1 MSIEKRPLRVA
12 RAAGFSV
19 HVFTAS
25 GGAVAVLALYAAI
38 ERNFSACFAW
48 LGLALFIDGIDGT
61 LARAARVQVTAASI
75 DGAVLDLV
83 IDFLTYVLVPV
94 VALWRS
100 DLMPTE
106 ASFWIGLVVTIA
118 SALYFA
124 DTRMKTDDLWFRGFP
139 ATWNILALYL
149 FVLRPPWV
157 VSAAVLLGAAGLMF
171 APVAFVHPLRVVRL
185 RAPTIAVTM
194 AWFGFATLAIVD
206 DRQRGEAEPG
216 HGHGD
221 RRRAEPHHPKRVD
234 EGDRREHEPRR
245 AKQNRGAD
253 DPGRTQDEEVKR
265 QNIPRGRKAAK
276 PEVVGLHPRVGEIE
290 RRRSEEHEADPERGL
305 GRHQVRAP
313 ERHDRHEHIGE
324 KVDHQIEDDAVD
336 GRR

>member
-1 MSIEKRPLRVA
+1 MSIEKRPVRVA

-38 ERNFSACFAW
+38 ERNFSVCFAW

-139 ATWNILALYL
+139 ATWNIIVLYL
-149 FVLRPPWV
+149 FILRPPWI
-157 VSAAVLLGAAGLMF
+157 VSAGILLGATVLMF
-171 APVAFVHPLRVVRL
+171 APIVFVHPLRVVRMRGL
-185 RAPTIAVTM
+185 TIAM
-194 AWFGFATLAIVD
+194 MLAWFALAAIAIVENL
-206 DRQRGEAEPG
+206 RPSAWVAWGLIATGAYFLALPLRRHSLWAE
-216 HGHGD
+216 D
-221 RRRAEPHHPKRVD
+221 
-234 EGDRREHEPRR
+234 
-245 AKQNRGAD
+245 
-253 DPGRTQDEEVKR
+253 
-265 QNIPRGRKAAK
+265 
-276 PEVVGLHPRVGEIE
+276 
-290 RRRSEEHEADPERGL
+290 
-305 GRHQVRAP
+305 
-313 ERHDRHEHIGE
+313 
-324 KVDHQIEDDAVD
+324 
-336 GRR
+336 

>member
-1 MSIEKRPLRVA
+1 MSIEKRPVRVA

-19 HVFTAS
+19 HLFTAS

-61 LARAARVQVTAASI
+61 LARAARVRVTAASI

-118 SALYFA
+118 SALYLA

-139 ATWNILALYL
+139 ATWNIIVLYL
-149 FVLRPPWV
+149 FILRPPWM
-157 VSAAVLLGAAGLMF
+157 VSAAILLGATALMF
-171 APVAFVHPLRVVRL
+171 APVVFVHPLRVVKL
-185 RAPTIAVTM
+185 RSLTMAMSFVWFVLATIAIVENLQPS
-194 AWFGFATLAIVD
+194 AWVAWGLIATVAYFLALPLL
-206 DRQRGEAEPG
+206 RYSPW
-216 HGHGD
+216 
-221 RRRAEPHHPKRVD
+221 
-234 EGDRREHEPRR
+234 
-245 AKQNRGAD
+245 AD
-253 DPGRTQDEEVKR
+253 D
-265 QNIPRGRKAAK
+265 
-276 PEVVGLHPRVGEIE
+276 
-290 RRRSEEHEADPERGL
+290 
-305 GRHQVRAP
+305 
-313 ERHDRHEHIGE
+313 
-324 KVDHQIEDDAVD
+324 
-336 GRR
+336 

>member
-1 MSIEKRPLRVA
+1 MTIDKPRVPVA
-12 RAAGFSV
+12 KAAGFSV
-19 HVFTAS
+19 HLFTAS

-38 ERNFSACFAW
+38 ERHFAVCFAW

-61 LARAARVQVTAASI
+61 LARAAKVHETAATI

-83 IDFLTYVLVPV
+83 VDFLTYVLVPV

-157 VSAAVLLGAAGLMF
+157 ASALVLLGAAALMF
-171 APVAFVHPLRVVRL
+171 SPVAFVHPLRVVRL
-185 RAPTIAVTM
+185 RALTIAMTL
-194 AWFGFATLAIVD
+194 AWFAFAALAI
-206 DRQRGEAEPG
+206 
-216 HGHGD
+216 
-221 RRRAEPHHPKRVD
+221 
-234 EGDRREHEPRR
+234 
-245 AKQNRGAD
+245 AD
-253 DPGRTQDEEVKR
+253 DLQPPLWG
-265 QNIPRGRKAAK
+265 
-276 PEVVGLHPRVGEIE
+276 VVGLLATAAYFLALPLT
-290 RRRSEEHEADPERGL
+290 RRSLWA
-305 GRHQVRAP
+305 
-313 ERHDRHEHIGE
+313 
-324 KVDHQIEDDAVD
+324 
-336 GRR
+336 